1 MIWKR
6 KNISKAL
13 FSLFILFLL
22 IFIVTLVH
30 QVQET
35 KVAFF
40 AEIPLCLQTSIRQ
53 TIEHKAKD
61 AYYFAPAYE
70 YDPNKKK
77 IGEYE
82 VRTAIYA
89 DTMFEYRSKIVD
101 PGTDAFRGYQTGFLD
116 TDQLHAD
123 SIHIL
128 FDSLLQEKNIFVE
141 SIIGITASFYTKK
154 NEWSGDTT
162 AIDINYR
169 TVFANQGDY
178 EDINYYAYIH
188 YSPYTLWTLMH
199 KVAIGTLFICT
210 IIIAIVLSWWLHK
223 RKKEKRNEIVLLK
236 NGNYR
241 IASIKFNVTEKIL
254 TREDPE
260 KEAVLSQKL
269 NDLLL
274 LFLEAKHNRVSKE
287 DIKQR
292 FWPKSTTALT
302 NMTSTVNRLNK
313 ILKEIQCPYTIVKD
327 PKKEEFYVFSVL
339 PPSFPESL

>member
-22 IFIVTLVH
+22 IFIVSLIY

-35 KVAFF
+35 RIAFF

-70 YDPNKKK
+70 YNPNKNR

-82 VRTAIYA
+82 IRTARYA
-89 DTMFEYRSKIVD
+89 DTTFTYRSKIVD
-101 PGTDAFRGYQTGFLD
+101 PGTDAFRGYQTGFLE
-116 TDQLHAD
+116 TGQLHAD

-128 FDSLLQEKNIFVE
+128 FDSLLQEKNIYVE
-141 SIIGITASFYTKK
+141 SILGITASFHTKK

-199 KVAIGTLFICT
+199 KVAIGILFICT
-210 IIIAIVLSWWLHK
+210 IFMAIVLLWWLHK
-223 RKKEKRNEIVLLK
+223 RKKEKKNEIVLLK

-241 IASIKFNVTEKIL
+241 IRDIKFNVAEKTLII
-254 TREDPE
+254 EE
-260 KEAVLSQKL
+260 AQKEIILSQNL

-274 LFLEAKHNRVSKE
+274 MFLETKHYRVSKE
-287 DIKQR
+287 DIKQK
-292 FWPKSTTALT
+292 FWPKSITALT

-313 ILKEIQCPYTIVKD
+313 VLKDIQCPYTIATDLKND
-327 PKKEEFYVFSVL
+327 EYYIFSVL
-339 PPSFPESL
+339 PPSSPELR